1 MTELEKILLQK
12 AIKPTAI
19 RLLVVEKLLKQ
30 QYAVSHKELAEQFEK
45 ADNITLFRT
54 LKVFLEYKLVHTI
67 DDGSGVIKY
76 ALCQS
81 GCNCN
86 LSELHTHF
94 YCTDCKH
101 TFCLTETEI
110 PNIEVPQN
118 FKLDG
123 ANLVLKGKCDKCNK

>member
-12 AIKPTAI
+12 AIKPTAM

-45 ADNITLFRT
+45 ADNITLFRI

-101 TFCLTETEI
+101 IFCLTETEI

>member
-123 ANLVLKGKCDKCNK
+123 VNLVLKGKCDKCNK

>member
-1 MTELEKILLQK
+1 MSIL
-12 AIKPTAI
+12 
-19 RLLVVEKLLKQ
+19 
-30 QYAVSHKELAEQFEK
+30 
-45 ADNITLFRT
+45 
-54 LKVFLEYKLVHTI
+54 
-67 DDGSGVIKY
+67 
-76 ALCQS
+76 
-81 GCNCN
+81 
-86 LSELHTHF
+86 HF

>member
-1 MTELEKILLQK
+1 MTELEKILNQRG
-12 AIKPTAI
+12 IKPTAM

-45 ADNITLFRT
+45 ADSVTLFRT
-54 LKVFLEYKLVHTI
+54 LKIFLEYKLIHTI
-67 DDGSGVIKY
+67 DDGSGVVKY
-76 ALCQS
+76 ALCQF

-110 PNIEVPQN
+110 PNIKIPQN
-118 FKLDG
+118 FKLEG
-123 ANLVLKGKCDKCNK
+123 ANLVLKGKCSSCS

>member
-12 AIKPTAI
+12 AIKPTAM

-30 QYAVSHKELAEQFEK
+30 QYAVSHKELAEQFE
-45 ADNITLFRT
+45 
-54 LKVFLEYKLVHTI
+54 
-67 DDGSGVIKY
+67 
-76 ALCQS
+76 
-81 GCNCN
+81 
-86 LSELHTHF
+86 ELHTHF

>member
-1 MTELEKILLQK
+1 MTELEKILNQRG
-12 AIKPTAI
+12 IKPTAM
-19 RLLVVEKLLKQ
+19 RLLVAEKLLKQ

-45 ADNITLFRT
+45 ADNVTLFRT
-54 LKVFLEYKLVHTI
+54 LKTFLEHKLIHTI
-67 DDGSGVIKY
+67 DDGTGVAKY

-81 GCNCN
+81 GCSCKP
-86 LSELHTHF
+86 SEQHTHF
-94 YCTDCKH
+94 HCSKCQR
-101 TFCLTETEI
+101 TFCLTDTEI

>member
-1 MTELEKILLQK
+1 MKNEEKILQQK
-12 AIKPTAI
+12 AIKPTAM

-54 LKVFLEYKLVHTI
+54 LKVFLEHKLVHTI

-81 GCNCN
+81 
-86 LSELHTHF
+86 
-94 YCTDCKH
+94 
-101 TFCLTETEI
+101 
-110 PNIEVPQN
+110 
-118 FKLDG
+118 
-123 ANLVLKGKCDKCNK
+123 

>member
-1 MTELEKILLQK
+1 MKNEENILQQRN
-12 AIKPTAI
+12 IKPTAM

-54 LKVFLEYKLVHTI
+54 LKVFLEHKLVHTI

-81 GCNCN
+81 GCFCN